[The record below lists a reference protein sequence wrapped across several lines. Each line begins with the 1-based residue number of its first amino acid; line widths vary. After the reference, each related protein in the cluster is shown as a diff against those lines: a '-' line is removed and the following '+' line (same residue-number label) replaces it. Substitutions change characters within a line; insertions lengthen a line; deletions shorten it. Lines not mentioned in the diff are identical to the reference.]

1 MHIHV
6 VCVSGEA
13 KFWLEPE
20 IELARN
26 HQLDSQQLGEI
37 RFMIEVHKDDFISA
51 WHRHFNG

>member
-1 MHIHV
+1 V